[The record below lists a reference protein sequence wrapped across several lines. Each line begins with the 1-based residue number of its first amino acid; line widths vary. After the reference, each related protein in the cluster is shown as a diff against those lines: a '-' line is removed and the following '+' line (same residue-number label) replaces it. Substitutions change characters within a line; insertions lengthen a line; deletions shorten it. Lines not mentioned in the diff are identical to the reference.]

1 MRRAIV
7 MGGKSHTII
16 FYLYLTSEGKDLET
30 ARVGQ
35 HRFVPVHELLDPTL
49 LRYQLVAGSKIEMVS
64 IAQNYLSAGLGN
76 ILYIKRFDSG
86 LRTYGHEN
94 WRLDSTMRRGETTRS
109 GLANGFF
116 ESKGKAVH
124 AWYYIILPMLTID
137 QFDYSLPH
145 RFIAQKP
152 AEPRDGSK
160 LLVVNRESGEME
172 HHHFYEL
179 PSLLGPNDV
188 IVRNNTKVVPAR
200 IFGQKNTGGQVE
212 LLLTKRLHLEDAQ
225 EVWECL
231 TKPGLKPDQVV
242 TFENSALVATCQ
254 EITGYTRQ
262 IAFNLSH
269 AALFEEL
276 TKIGHTPI
284 PPYITEWTDD
294 DEQQLRQLYQTTFAK
309 IQGSAAAPTAG
320 LHFTPHIDEV
330 LRKKGVQIEE
340 ITLHVG
346 LGTFLSVKTED
357 IALHEMH
364 SEWFTLP
371 EAVAQRLNKAKQREK
386 RIIAVGTTST
396 RVLETCA
403 KDGQL
408 VPQTGETQLYV
419 YPPRKFE
426 FVDAMLTN
434 FHEPKTTLIMLVSAF
449 SSAPNTNHEFE
460 HFMNT
465 TVGKTYQAAMDNNYR
480 FLSFGDAMLIE

>member
-1 MRRAIV
+1 
-7 MGGKSHTII
+7 
-16 FYLYLTSEGKDLET
+16 
-30 ARVGQ
+30 
-35 HRFVPVHELLDPTL
+35 
-49 LRYQLVAGSKIEMVS
+49 
-64 IAQNYLSAGLGN
+64 
-76 ILYIKRFDSG
+76 
-86 LRTYGHEN
+86 
-94 WRLDSTMRRGETTRS
+94 
-109 GLANGFF
+109 
-116 ESKGKAVH
+116 
-124 AWYYIILPMLTID
+124 MLTID

-152 AEPRDGSK
+152 AEPRDSSK
-160 LLVVNRESGEME
+160 LLVVNRESGETS
-172 HHHFYEL
+172 HHHFSDL
-179 PSLLGPNDV
+179 PSLLDENDV
-188 IVRNNTKVVPAR
+188 IVRNNTKVIPAR
-200 IFGQKNTGGQVE
+200 IFGQKDTSGQVE
-212 LLLTKRLHLEDAQ
+212 LLLTKRLHLEDNQ

-231 TKPGLKPDQVV
+231 TKPGLKPGQTVS
-242 TFENSALVATCQ
+242 FENSSLVATCQ

-262 IAFNLSH
+262 IAFNFSH

-276 TKIGHTPI
+276 IKIGHTPI

-294 DEQQLRQLYQTTFAK
+294 DEAQLRQLYQTTFAK

-320 LHFTPHIDEV
+320 LHFTPEIDEA

-357 IALHEMH
+357 VTKHEMH

-371 EAVAQRLNKAKQREK
+371 EAVAQRLNEAKKSGK

-403 KDGQL
+403 KDGL
-408 VPQTGETQLYV
+408 LIPKTGETKLYV

-449 SSAPNTNHEFE
+449 ASVPNTSSEFR
-460 HFMNT
+460 HFKET
-465 TVGKTYQAAMDNNYR
+465 AVGKAYQEAMDNNYR
-480 FLSFGDAMLIE
+480 FLSFGDAMMIK